1 MLAVETDGASSY
13 NEALKTGA
21 PVVLPKI
28 QSVATSLG
36 ANKVAARIVALAREH
51 QIQNCLVTDAEAIQ
65 GSVTLLE
72 EHRLLTE
79 PACGASVAAL
89 ARVPEYFPDAQRI
102 VVIACGGVGTTS
114 QQLLEW
120 SDFYRPESDQAF
132 AGHSDEVNSPGS
144 QQP

>member
-1 MLAVETDGASSY
+1 MLFRS
-13 NEALKTGA
+13 
-21 PVVLPKI
+21 
-28 QSVATSLG
+28 
-36 ANKVAARIVALAREH
+36 
-51 QIQNCLVTDAEAIQ
+51 CLVTDAEAVQ

-89 ARVPEYFPDAQRI
+89 ARVPEYFPHAQRI

-120 SDFYRPESDQAF
+120 SDFYRLEREQIAVS
-132 AGHSDEVNSPGS
+132 HSDEVHSPES
-144 QQP
+144 PQR